1 MFKMKIVIK
10 VIYIIILFFLFS
22 CSEDERRISL
32 NETFVLQYGET
43 KTLDGDHLSVTFS
56 SLTGDSRCPANA
68 TCIWAG
74 QAIVQIDIQEGMQSH
89 PTELVIGTLSED
101 QKSKT
106 VINHYQVELLKVIPY
121 PEIPE
126 VNIPADQYAVQLIIT
141 SL

>member
-1 MFKMKIVIK
+1 MSAP
-10 VIYIIILFFLFS
+10 LTLAGPS
-22 CSEDERRISL
+22 GEDAA
-32 NETFVLQYGET
+32 G
-43 KTLDGDHLSVTFS
+43 S
-56 SLTGDSRCPANA
+56 S
-68 TCIWAG
+68 
-74 QAIVQIDIQEGMQSH
+74 DIQEGMQSH